1 MTSGSQLTPCTNS
14 LCEVHDTSAEE
25 VSLHPSH
32 GNVIHSSEN
41 EKQASEL
48 LATGH
53 DFNNDNPSLSNW
65 SIDPQNPT
73 NWSSPRKWTTIILLV
88 VTNFIASTCTSAFE
102 PALPSIMADFHST
115 NGSIASLTISIY
127 TIGYCLGP
135 LLIAPIS
142 ELYGHVTVL
151 YPGYIGFML
160 ALAVCGSSKSLPLFV
175 VFRAIMG
182 LAAITFVLMGPAI
195 VADLIPREQRGLA
208 LSIMSTG
215 PVVVCKLG
223 PIIGGYIVESI
234 SWRWIFYSTLIA
246 FGVLFSLSLIIL
258 KETYAPVVL
267 SRKQNNDRK
276 DLPTSQKI
284 TNPGN
289 PRETLQAAWN
299 RPFKMLFL
307 SPIVPFVG
315 FYSALSNA
323 YGMVCFATLGTVFQ
337 DNYSFAPGESGLAYL
352 GLMFGFLFSQLTF
365 ARFSDRYMLKMEAK
379 NNNKRP
385 EYRLPPMFI
394 GAFLLPIGFFW
405 YGWSLEYHTH
415 WVVPILGSM
424 VIAVGI
430 LFSYLPV
437 QMYLVDT
444 YTIYAASATGACT
457 IIRSICST
465 LIPLSANPLYDH
477 LGYGWGNSV
486 LAFIAIGFVPIALLV
501 LRYGERIRTNPRFQP
516 KL

>member
-1 MTSGSQLTPCTNS
+1 MTSGPHLIPSTDSP
-14 LCEVHDTSAEE
+14 CEVHDTSAEK
-25 VSLHPSH
+25 VSLYPSS
-32 GNVIHSSEN
+32 GDAFHSSEK
-41 EKQASEL
+41 EKQTSEPL
-48 LATGH
+48 VTEH
-53 DFNNDNPSLSNW
+53 DVNNDNTSLSYW

-73 NWSSPRKWTTIILLV
+73 NWSSMRKWTTVILLV

-102 PALPSIMADFHST
+102 PALPSIMVDFHST

-135 LLIAPIS
+135 LLIASIS

-160 ALAVCGSSKSLPLFV
+160 ALAVCGSSRSLPLFV
-175 VFRAIMG
+175 VFRAVMG

-215 PVVVCKLG
+215 PVVG
-223 PIIGGYIVESI
+223 PTIGPVIGGYIVENI

-258 KETYAPVVL
+258 KETYEPVVL
-267 SRKQNNDRK
+267 NRKQNNGGK
-276 DLPTSQKI
+276 GLPTGQTI
-284 TNPGN
+284 TNPKT
-289 PRETLQAAWN
+289 PRETLQSAWT

-337 DNYSFAPGESGLAYL
+337 DNYSFTPGQSGLAYL
-352 GLMFGFLFSQLTF
+352 GLMFGFIFCQLTL

-379 NNNKRP
+379 NNDKRP

-394 GAFLLPIGFFW
+394 GAFLLPIGFLW

-415 WVVPILGSM
+415 WIVPVLGSS
-424 VIAVGI
+424 VIAIGI

-486 LAFIAIGFVPIALLV
+486 LAFIAIGFVPVALLV
-501 LRYGERIRTNPRFQP
+501 LRFGERIRTNPRFQS

>member
-1 MTSGSQLTPCTNS
+1 MSSRLPLTPGTDPIG
-14 LCEVHDTSAEE
+14 EVHITVTE
-25 VSLHPSH
+25 VSSLNPL
-32 GNVIHSSEN
+32 NDDVLDKK
-41 EKQASEL
+41 KQITEPIMHE
-48 LATGH
+48 H
-53 DFNNDNPSLSNW
+53 DLKNHDLTTINW
-65 SIDPQNPT
+65 SVDPQNPI
-73 NWSSPRKWTTIILLV
+73 NWSPIRKWTTVSLLV
-88 VTNFIASTCTSAFE
+88 ITNFIAATCTSAFE
-102 PALPSIMADFHST
+102 PALPAIMADFHST
-115 NGSIASLTISIY
+115 NDSIASLTVSIY

-135 LLIAPIS
+135 LVIAPIS

-160 ALAVCGSSKSLPLFV
+160 ALAVCGSSKSLPLFI

-195 VADLIPREQRGLA
+195 VADLIPREKRGFA
-208 LSIMSTG
+208 LSIMSAG
-215 PVVVCKLG
+215 PVVG
-223 PIIGGYIVESI
+223 PTIGPVIGGYIVENI
-234 SWRWIFYSTLIA
+234 SWRWTFYSTLIA
-246 FGVLFSLSLIIL
+246 FGILFSLSLIIL
-258 KETYAPVVL
+258 KETYGPVVL
-267 SRKQNNDRK
+267 SRKQNKGEK
-276 DLPTSQKI
+276 DIPKSHKTTNQK
-284 TNPGN
+284 T
-289 PRETLQAAWN
+289 PRDILKAAWI

-323 YGMVCFATLGTVFQ
+323 YGMICFATLGTVFQ
-337 DNYSFAPGESGLAYL
+337 NNYSFTPGQSGLAYF
-352 GLMFGFLFSQLTF
+352 GLLFGFLFCQFTL
-365 ARFSDRYMLKMEAK
+365 ARFSDRYMLKLEAK
-379 NNNKRP
+379 HNDKKP

-415 WVVPILGSM
+415 WIIPILGSS
-424 VIAVGI
+424 VIAIGI
-430 LFSYLPV
+430 LFGYLPV

-465 LIPLSANPLYDH
+465 LVPLSANPLYDH

-486 LAFIAIGFVPIALLV
+486 LAFIAVGFVPIALLV
-501 LRYGERIRTNPRFQP
+501 LRFGERIRTNARFQP

>member
-1 MTSGSQLTPCTNS
+1 MTSGPQFKPCTDPP
-14 LCEVHDTSAEE
+14 CKVHDTSAEE
-25 VSLHPSH
+25 VSLHPH
-32 GNVIHSSEN
+32 NGDGFHSSEK
-41 EKQASEL
+41 EKQTSEPL
-48 LATGH
+48 VDEHNL
-53 DFNNDNPSLSNW
+53 NNDNPSLSNW

-73 NWSSPRKWTTIILLV
+73 NRSSTRKWTTIVLLV

-151 YPGYIGFML
+151 HPGYIGFICL
-160 ALAVCGSSKSLPLFV
+160 WFEQESSLICGIPCYHGFCGYHVRTHGSCDRGRSYPKGIKRTGV
-175 VFRAIMG
+175 EYYVHRAC
-182 LAAITFVLMGPAI
+182 
-195 VADLIPREQRGLA
+195 RC
-208 LSIMSTG
+208 
-215 PVVVCKLG
+215 PV
-223 PIIGGYIVESI
+223 IGGYIVENI
-234 SWRWIFYSTLIA
+234 SWRWIFYSTYLTTQQ
-246 FGVLFSLSLIIL
+246 FGVLFSISLIIL
-258 KETYAPVVL
+258 EETYAPVVL
-267 SRKQNNDRK
+267 DRKQK
-276 DLPTSQKI
+276 KLGTGLSASQKI
-284 TNPGN
+284 TTPKT
-289 PRETLQAAWN
+289 PREILQAAWT

-337 DNYSFAPGESGLAYL
+337 NNYSFTPGQSGLAYL
-352 GLMFGFLFSQLTF
+352 GLMFGSLFCQLTL

-379 NNNKRP
+379 NNDKRP

-405 YGWSLEYHTH
+405 YGWSLEYHNH
-415 WVVPILGSM
+415 WIVPVLGSS
-424 VIAVGI
+424 VIAIGI

-457 IIRSICST
+457 IIRSICSA
-465 LIPLSANPLYDH
+465 LMPLSANPLHDD

-486 LAFIAIGFVPIALLV
+486 LAFIAIGFVPVALLV

>member
-1 MTSGSQLTPCTNS
+1 
-14 LCEVHDTSAEE
+14 
-25 VSLHPSH
+25 
-32 GNVIHSSEN
+32 
-41 EKQASEL
+41 
-48 LATGH
+48 
-53 DFNNDNPSLSNW
+53 
-65 SIDPQNPT
+65 
-73 NWSSPRKWTTIILLV
+73 
-88 VTNFIASTCTSAFE
+88 
-102 PALPSIMADFHST
+102 MADFHST

-135 LLIAPIS
+135 LLIAPMS

-151 YPGYIGFML
+151 YPGCIGFML
-160 ALAVCGSSKSLPLFV
+160 ALAVCGSSRSLHLFV

-182 LAAITFVLMGPAI
+182 LAAITFVLMGPVI

-215 PVVVCKLG
+215 PVVGPTIGRSSFLAQS
-223 PIIGGYIVESI
+223 PIIGGYIVENI

-246 FGVLFSLSLIIL
+246 FGALFSLSLVIL

-267 SRKQNNDRK
+267 NRKQHK
-276 DLPTSQKI
+276 GGKGLPIGQKI
-284 TNPGN
+284 TNLKT
-289 PRETLQAAWN
+289 PRETLQSAWT

-337 DNYSFAPGESGLAYL
+337 DNYSFTPGQSGLAYL
-352 GLMFGFLFSQLTF
+352 GLMFGFLFCQLTL

-379 NNNKRP
+379 NNDKRP

-394 GAFLLPIGFFW
+394 GAFLLPIGFSW
-405 YGWSLEYHTH
+405 YGWSLEYYTH
-415 WVVPILGSM
+415 WIVPVLGSS
-424 VIAVGI
+424 VIAIGI

-465 LIPLSANPLYDH
+465 LIPLSANPLYYR

>member
-1 MTSGSQLTPCTNS
+1 MAAGPQRTPCTDS
-14 LCEVHDTSAEE
+14 PCDVHDTSAEE
-25 VSLHPSH
+25 ISLHPSN
-32 GNVIHSSEN
+32 GDGFHSLEK
-41 EKQASEL
+41 EKQTTEPL
-48 LATGH
+48 VNEH
-53 DFNNDNPSLSNW
+53 DLNNDDPSLSHW
-65 SIDPQNPT
+65 SIDPQNPI
-73 NWSSPRKWTTIILLV
+73 NWSSMRKWTTIILLV

-102 PALPSIMADFHST
+102 PALPSIMAGFHST

-135 LLIAPIS
+135 LLVAPIS

-160 ALAVCGSSKSLPLFV
+160 ALAVCGSSRSLPLFV
-175 VFRAIMG
+175 IFRAIMG

-215 PVVVCKLG
+215 PVV
-223 PIIGGYIVESI
+223 
-234 SWRWIFYSTLIA
+234 FA
-246 FGVLFSLSLIIL
+246 VLFSLSLVIL
-258 KETYAPVVL
+258 KETYEPVVL
-267 SRKQNNDRK
+267 NRKQNK
-276 DLPTSQKI
+276 EGKGLPIGQKI
-284 TNPGN
+284 TNPKT
-289 PRETLQAAWN
+289 PREALQAAWT

-337 DNYSFAPGESGLAYL
+337 DNYSFTPGQSGLAYL
-352 GLMFGFLFSQLTF
+352 GLMFGFFFCQLTF

-379 NNNKRP
+379 NNDKRP

-394 GAFLLPIGFFW
+394 GAFLLPIGFLW

-415 WVVPILGSM
+415 WIVPILGSS
-424 VIAVGI
+424 VIAIGI

-486 LAFIAIGFVPIALLV
+486 LALIAIGFVPIALLI
-501 LRYGERIRTNPRFQP
+501 LRYGERIRTNPRFQS

>member
-1 MTSGSQLTPCTNS
+1 
-14 LCEVHDTSAEE
+14 
-25 VSLHPSH
+25 
-32 GNVIHSSEN
+32 
-41 EKQASEL
+41 
-48 LATGH
+48 
-53 DFNNDNPSLSNW
+53 
-65 SIDPQNPT
+65 
-73 NWSSPRKWTTIILLV
+73 
-88 VTNFIASTCTSAFE
+88 
-102 PALPSIMADFHST
+102 MADFHST

-215 PVVVCKLG
+215 PVV
-223 PIIGGYIVESI
+223 
-234 SWRWIFYSTLIA
+234 

-267 SRKQNNDRK
+267 SRKQNKDRE
-276 DLPTSQKI
+276 DLPTSRKI

-315 FYSALSNA
+315 FYSALSNS

-415 WVVPILGSM
+415 WIVPILGSM

-444 YTIYAASATGACT
+444 CTIYAASATGACT

-465 LIPLSANPLYDH
+465 LIPLSANHLYDH

>member
-1 MTSGSQLTPCTNS
+1 
-14 LCEVHDTSAEE
+14 
-25 VSLHPSH
+25 
-32 GNVIHSSEN
+32 
-41 EKQASEL
+41 
-48 LATGH
+48 
-53 DFNNDNPSLSNW
+53 
-65 SIDPQNPT
+65 
-73 NWSSPRKWTTIILLV
+73 
-88 VTNFIASTCTSAFE
+88 
-102 PALPSIMADFHST
+102 MADFHST

-151 YPGYIGFML
+151 HPGYIGFML

-182 LAAITFVLMGPAI
+182 FAAITFVLMGPAI

-215 PVVVCKLG
+215 PVVLG
-223 PIIGGYIVESI
+223 PVIGGYIVEN
-234 SWRWIFYSTLIA
+234 
-246 FGVLFSLSLIIL
+246 FGVLFSISLIIL
-258 KETYAPVVL
+258 KETYTPVVL
-267 SRKQNNDRK
+267 NRKQMKRGTG
-276 DLPTSQKI
+276 LSASQKI
-284 TNPGN
+284 TNPN
-289 PRETLQAAWN
+289 TPRETLQAAWT

-323 YGMVCFATLGTVFQ
+323 YGMVCFATLGTAFQ
-337 DNYSFAPGESGLAYL
+337 NNYSFTPGQSGLAYL
-352 GLMFGFLFSQLTF
+352 GLMFGFLFCQLTL
-365 ARFSDRYMLKMEAK
+365 ARFSDRYMLKMETK
-379 NNNKRP
+379 NNDKRP

-415 WVVPILGSM
+415 WIVPVLGSS
-424 VIAVGI
+424 VIAIGI

-465 LIPLSANPLYDH
+465 LMPLSANPLYDDF
-477 LGYGWGNSV
+477 GYGWGNSV
-486 LAFIAIGFVPIALLV
+486 LAFIAIGFVPVALLV